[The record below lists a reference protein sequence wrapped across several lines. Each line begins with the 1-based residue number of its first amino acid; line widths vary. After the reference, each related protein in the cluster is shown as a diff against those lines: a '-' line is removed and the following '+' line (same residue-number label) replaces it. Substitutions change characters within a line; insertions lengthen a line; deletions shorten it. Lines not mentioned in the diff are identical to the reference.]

1 MVKSEK
7 KVYQKCEI
15 PFDEYRIIIPNKV
28 LFTPKIIE
36 KKICKKN
43 WRKYF
48 GKKNYGPK
56 YSKRKIC
63 EKKLEKLWVERVKDI
78 RKKS

>member
-7 KVYQKCEI
+7 KVYQKCEF

-36 KKICKKN
+36 KKICKK
-43 WRKYF
+43 KLE
-48 GKKNYGPK
+48 
-56 YSKRKIC
+56 KIFW
-63 EKKLEKLWVERVKDI
+63 EKKLWAKIFEKKNM
-78 RKKS
+78 